1 MGWFASKV
9 MNWATA
15 QQEKEILDFVQRVSA
30 ADSSELGLTVA
41 MATTYRH
48 IVRRGSGIDLIHPAL
63 ALLADPLICTRLNRE
78 IRELQR
84 NKQFADAAPV
94 IIWLHSMRASQDLKL
109 RPHGRE
115 LWHQLSRGFPYVR
128 EVAEN
133 HMIIHGSTIELEGY
147 NQIPDGLGPQT

>member
-1 MGWFASKV
+1 MWPQPSFVMGWFASKV

-41 MATTYRH
+41 MAKTYRH
-48 IVRRGSGIDLIHPAL
+48 IVRRGSGIDIIHPAL

-109 RPHGRE
+109 RPNAVSALTAAITVSTCSDVRCLGNVDACAGR
-115 LWHQLSRGFPYVR
+115 SG
-128 EVAEN
+128 
-133 HMIIHGSTIELEGY
+133 
-147 NQIPDGLGPQT
+147 